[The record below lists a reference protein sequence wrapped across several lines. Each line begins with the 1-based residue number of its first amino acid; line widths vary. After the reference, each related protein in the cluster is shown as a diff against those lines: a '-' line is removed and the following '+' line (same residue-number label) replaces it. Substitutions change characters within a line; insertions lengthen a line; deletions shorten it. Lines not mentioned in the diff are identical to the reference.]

1 MMMTRQ
7 PKLLP
12 ANSRAARRI
21 RRLLRVMGV
30 IALLVSMLL
39 GIGQFLFAFPQ

>member
-21 RRLLRVMGV
+21 RRLLRLMGA
-30 IALLVSMLL
+30 IALLVSILL
-39 GIGQFLFAFPQ
+39 GISQLLFAFPQ